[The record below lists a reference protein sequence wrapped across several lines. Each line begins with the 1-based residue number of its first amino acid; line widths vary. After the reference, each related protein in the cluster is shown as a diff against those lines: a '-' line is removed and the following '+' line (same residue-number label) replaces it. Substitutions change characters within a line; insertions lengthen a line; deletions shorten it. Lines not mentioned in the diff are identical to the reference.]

1 MHTAD
6 CIRHTGPAALSS
18 GCLEHRLAA
27 LRTAARLLLV
37 SDYVVSWRFWR
48 YLTSLFLTC
57 LSIYEDGD
65 GRERCWLVVNGYI
78 SSAKTRTVFCADLR
92 SLLRFAWRAKELAL
106 VPLPSQLRPRLD
118 LRRTAAL
125 PAILRRSA
133 ARGSAPRK
141 SFGGGGPW
149 CECGASSLGC
159 SVGSGAAGVGPCSR
173 RPVAGRGRFAGP
185 LPPVRGLTIT

>member
-78 SSAKTRTVFCADLR
+78 SSAKTRTVFVIPVVHEFMMMSD
-92 SLLRFAWRAKELAL
+92 
-106 VPLPSQLRPRLD
+106 
-118 LRRTAAL
+118 AL
-125 PAILRRSA
+125 PACR
-133 ARGSAPRK
+133 
-141 SFGGGGPW
+141 
-149 CECGASSLGC
+149 
-159 SVGSGAAGVGPCSR
+159 
-173 RPVAGRGRFAGP
+173 
-185 LPPVRGLTIT
+185 

>member
-78 SSAKTRTVFCADLR
+78 SSAKTRTVFWYCPTRSQAPPLLPRGAWLSTSTLR
-92 SLLRFAWRAKELAL
+92 
-106 VPLPSQLRPRLD
+106 LP
-118 LRRTAAL
+118 
-125 PAILRRSA
+125 
-133 ARGSAPRK
+133 
-141 SFGGGGPW
+141 
-149 CECGASSLGC
+149 
-159 SVGSGAAGVGPCSR
+159 
-173 RPVAGRGRFAGP
+173 
-185 LPPVRGLTIT
+185 